1 MIDFVFNA
9 IHYLKIFQIYL
20 GKRMYFLFLL
30 SLFIGLIES
39 VGILLLIPVFQ
50 GFDNIEVG
58 SDADQI
64 SAYIFEV
71 LIKLGFSNSIVTMLS
86 IIAFV
91 FILKGLLMFITLSYD
106 AFLRSE
112 LIRELRKNLNR
123 MYNNMDYEHFTIK
136 DTGHFINIINAQI
149 KSTLV
154 SFDSLVTFVTQFVYA
169 LVYVSIAFAVAW
181 NFGLMVALI
190 GFSLFFFFK
199 FINQYV
205 VKLSRD
211 VAKEEGNLT
220 KLLIQTLHAFK
231 YLIATNQ
238 NNNFVLKINQS
249 IRNLAKY
256 QMRSGIAY
264 AITSSVRE
272 PITVAS
278 MITIMIVQLTVNNQP
293 LAPILVSMLLF
304 YRGLN
309 SILGIQSSWQRT
321 LESIGSMEIVHQ
333 EFESQKNHQ
342 VKDGKF
348 AIQNFKQHIKLENV
362 FFRYK
367 SNSNNTIKN
376 VNLEIIANTSVAF
389 IGHSGSG
396 KSTLVDLLTLM
407 VKPSQGKVLIDDIDS
422 NKVELSSWR
431 SQIGFVSQDTIIF
444 DDTIAN
450 NISLSSDRTLHSIED
465 IKSAAK
471 KAHLSDY
478 IESLPN
484 DYETRVGD
492 RGILLSGGQKQRLF
506 IARELFRNPKILILD
521 EATSAL
527 DSDSEFK
534 IQKSIDDLKGM
545 MTLIIVAHR
554 LSTIKNVDYV
564 YILDDGDIVESGSY
578 SDLRRDS
585 SSKLNKLIK
594 LQKS

>member
-1 MIDFVFNA
+1 M
-9 IHYLKIFQIYL
+9 HY
-20 GKRMYFLFLL
+20 LFLL

-50 GFDNIEVG
+50 GFDNKDIGQGGDE
-58 SDADQI
+58 I
-64 SAYIFEV
+64 SIYIYEV
-71 LIKLGFSNSIVTMLS
+71 LLKLGLSNSTVTMLS
-86 IIAFV
+86 IIAIV
-91 FILKGLLMFITLSYD
+91 FIVKGLLMFITLSYD
-106 AFLRSE
+106 AYLRSQ
-112 LIRELRKNLNR
+112 LIKELRKDLNK
-123 MYNNMDYEHFTIK
+123 MYNNMEYEHFTIK
-136 DTGHFINIINAQI
+136 DTGYFINIINAQI

-154 SFDSLVTFVTQFVYA
+154 SFDSLITFVTQFVYA

-181 NFGLMVALI
+181 NFGLMVLVI

-199 FINQYV
+199 FINRYV

-211 VAKEEGNLT
+211 VAEEEGNLT
-220 KLLIQTLHAFK
+220 KLLIQALHAFK
-231 YLIATNQ
+231 YLIATDQ
-238 NNNFVLKINQS
+238 NNKFISKINKS

-264 AITSSVRE
+264 AFTSSVRE

-278 MITIMIVQLTVNNQP
+278 MIAIMIAQLTINDQP

-321 LESIGSMEIVHQ
+321 LESIGSMEMVHQ

-342 VKDGKF
+342 VKDGTF
-348 AIQNFKQHIKLENV
+348 AIQNFKQLIKLENV
-362 FFRYK
+362 FFKYS

-376 VNLEIIANTSVAF
+376 ANVKIIANTSVAF

-396 KSTLVDLLTLM
+396 KSTLVDLITL
-407 VKPSQGKVLIDDIDS
+407 VIKPSQGRVLLDGIDS
-422 NKVELSSWR
+422 NDIELSSWR
-431 SQIGFVSQDTIIF
+431 SQIGFVSQDTVIF

-450 NISLSSDRTLHSIED
+450 NICLSDDRIMYSMDD
-465 IKSAAK
+465 IVAAAK
-471 KAHLSDY
+471 KAHLSDF
-478 IESLPN
+478 IDSLPKGY
-484 DYETRVGD
+484 DTRVGD
-492 RGILLSGGQKQRLF
+492 RGVLLSGGQKQRLF
-506 IARELFRNPKILILD
+506 IARELYRNPKILILD

-527 DSDSEFK
+527 DSDSESK
-534 IQKSIDDLKGM
+534 IQKSIDELKGK
-545 MTLIIVAHR
+545 MTVVIVAHR

-564 YILDDGDIVESGSY
+564 YVLNDGEIVESGSY
-578 SDLRRDS
+578 SSLRNDS
-585 SSKLNKLIK
+585 LSNLNKLIK

>member
-1 MIDFVFNA
+1 MINFIFNA

-20 GKRMYFLFLL
+20 GKRMHYLFLL

-50 GFDNIEVG
+50 GFDNKDIGQGGDE
-58 SDADQI
+58 I
-64 SAYIFEV
+64 SIYIYEV
-71 LIKLGFSNSIVTMLS
+71 LLKLGLSNSTVTMLS
-86 IIAFV
+86 IIAIV
-91 FILKGLLMFITLSYD
+91 FIVKGALMFITLSYD
-106 AFLRSE
+106 AYLKSQ
-112 LIRELRKNLNR
+112 LIKELRKDLNK
-123 MYNNMDYEHFTIK
+123 MYNNMEYEHFTIK
-136 DTGHFINIINAQI
+136 DTGYFINIINAQI

-181 NFGLMVALI
+181 NFGLMVLVI

-199 FINQYV
+199 FINRYV

-211 VAKEEGNLT
+211 VAEEEGNLT
-220 KLLIQTLHAFK
+220 KLLIQALHAFK

-238 NNNFVLKINQS
+238 NNKFISKINKS

-264 AITSSVRE
+264 AFTSSVRE
-272 PITVAS
+272 PITVSS
-278 MITIMIVQLTVNNQP
+278 MIVIMIVQLTINEQP

-309 SILGIQSSWQRT
+309 SILGVQSSWQRT
-321 LESIGSMEIVHQ
+321 LESIGSMEMVHQ

-348 AIQNFKQHIKLENV
+348 AIQNFKQHIELENV
-362 FFRYK
+362 FFRYS

-396 KSTLVDLLTLM
+396 KSTLVDLITLII
-407 VKPSQGKVLIDDIDS
+407 KPSQGRVLLDGINS
-422 NKVELSSWR
+422 NDVELSSWR
-431 SQIGFVSQDTIIF
+431 SQIGFVSQDTVIF

-450 NISLSSDRTLHSIED
+450 NICLSDDRVKHSMTD
-465 IKSAAK
+465 IVAAAK
-471 KAHLSDY
+471 KAHLSDF
-478 IESLPN
+478 IESLSKGY
-484 DYETRVGD
+484 DTRVGD
-492 RGILLSGGQKQRLF
+492 RGVLLSGGQKQRLF
-506 IARELFRNPKILILD
+506 IARELYRNPKILILD

-527 DSDSEFK
+527 DSDSESK
-534 IQKSIDDLKGM
+534 IQKSIDELKGK
-545 MTLIIVAHR
+545 MTVVIVAHR

-564 YILDDGDIVESGSY
+564 YVLNDGEIVESGSY
-578 SDLRRDS
+578 SSLRSDS
-585 SSKLNKLIK
+585 LSNLNKLIK